1 MYTNKFDVEKIGE
14 RIRALREERGMS
26 MRELAA
32 KSDVSA
38 SFVSKIESAK
48 ASPTVVSLMKLLD
61 AMDIGLHEF
70 FQTDSEENP
79 AEAVVFPREKMAASQ
94 DKEHAWYFAFPK
106 HPDIKMN
113 LSYEEYQPHTR
124 LRTKETH
131 KHDLCGYV
139 IEGELTIEIPGKG
152 KFIAKAGDAF
162 YIKSGQTHVSGNR
175 SNSILRLAAVQTA

>member
-1 MYTNKFDVEKIGE
+1 MHTNKFDVEKIGE
-14 RIRALREERGMS
+14 RIKVLREQRSLS

-38 SFVSKIESAK
+38 SFVSKIESGK

-79 AEAVVFPREKMAASQ
+79 AEAIVFQKSTMAMSQ

-106 HPDIKMN
+106 HPDIKMS

-131 KHDLCGYV
+131 RHDLCGFI

-152 KFIAKAGDAF
+152 KFVAEAGDAF
-162 YIKSGQTHVSGNR
+162 YLRSGQTHIAGNR
-175 SNSILRLAAVQTA
+175 SDHVLRLVAVQTS